1 MNKDRRKAIRKIIE
15 QLEGLKEDL
24 DMVATEEEEAFGN
37 LPNGLKESERGEAM
51 QESIVAMNDAYG
63 DLEFIINNLEEIVEV

>member
-24 DMVATEEEEAFGN
+24 DMVRTEEEEAFDN
-37 LPNGLKESERGEAM
+37 LPEGFQESERGEAM
-51 QESIVAMNDAYG
+51 QEAIDVMDEAY
-63 DLEFIINNLEEIVEV
+63 DDMDCIITNLEEMVEG